1 MDKKKIVQSA
11 SYLLCAAVAFAVPNS
26 LMESEFSIGLVSGAL
41 LRLHNLGTWLFVLA
55 ILVALLYRRIAA
67 VEALVAVLFCAPLCF
82 YLLAPGLFQ
91 SVLPGDYSV
100 GPPRGFSLAGW
111 AVLSIVSFGA
121 ATYVSVRA
129 FYRLPER
136 RPS

>member
-11 SYLLCAAVAFAVPNS
+11 SYLLCAVVAFTVPNS
-26 LMESEFSIGLVSGAL
+26 LVESEFSGGLVTGAL

-67 VEALVAVLFCAPLCF
+67 VEALVAVLLCAPLCF
-82 YLLAPGLFQ
+82 YLIAPGLFQ
-91 SVLPGDYSV
+91 NVLPGDYSV
-100 GPPRGFSLAGW
+100 GPPSGFWLPGW
-111 AVLSIVSFGA
+111 AVMSIVSFAGA
-121 ATYVSVRA
+121 IYVSVRA

>member
-11 SYLLCAAVAFAVPNS
+11 SYLLCAAVAFAVPNR
-26 LMESEFSIGLVSGAL
+26 LVESEFSVGLVSGAF

-67 VEALVAVLFCAPLCF
+67 VEALVAVLCCAPLCF

-100 GPPRGFSLAGW
+100 GTAEGILDGRLGGPEYPEFRGGNLRQRSCF
-111 AVLSIVSFGA
+111 LSFA
-121 ATYVSVRA
+121 
-129 FYRLPER
+129 
-136 RPS
+136 

>member
-11 SYLLCAAVAFAVPNS
+11 SYLLCAAVAFGVPNS
-26 LMESEFSIGLVSGAL
+26 LVESEFSGGLVTGAL

-67 VEALVAVLFCAPLCF
+67 VEALVAVLLCAPLCF
-82 YLLAPGLFQ
+82 YLIAPGLFQ
-91 SVLPGDYSV
+91 NVLPGDYSV
-100 GPPRGFSLAGW
+100 GPPSGFWLPGW
-111 AVLSIVSFGA
+111 AVMSIVSFAGA
-121 ATYVSVRA
+121 IYVSVRA

>member
-26 LMESEFSIGLVSGAL
+26 LVESEFSGGLVSGAL

-67 VEALVAVLFCAPLCF
+67 VEALIAVLFCAPLCL
-82 YLLAPGLFQ
+82 YLLAPGLFKVCFRATTR
-91 SVLPGDYSV
+91 SAEGLSM
-100 GPPRGFSLAGW
+100 AGW
-111 AVLSIVSFGA
+111 AVLSMVSFA
-121 ATYVSVRA
+121 AAIYVSVRA
-129 FYRLPER
+129 FNRLPER

>member
-11 SYLLCAAVAFAVPNS
+11 SYLVCAAVAFAVPNN
-26 LMESEFSIGLVSGAL
+26 LVESEFSIGLVSGAL

-111 AVLSIVSFGA
+111 AVLSLVSFA
-121 ATYVSVRA
+121 AAIYVSVRA

-136 RPS
+136 RTS